1 MTDRMTNPKIEALG
15 GTSGVQWASYRGVS
29 LLLAGPASQHNP
41 KRAAGSDPGICA
53 LHTDPDA
60 PLYDPLR
67 RVLQVISV
75 ERLAQAYALAP
86 VPSHAL
92 HVTAFDGIN
101 EGNLR
106 DVKPAYRAEA
116 RRYLAG
122 LPRSLHSRPA
132 FARTLRASVLA
143 RQGWDLEFAF
153 RDLVIWGE
161 SVLAARLRPTA
172 ASQATFTAFCT
183 ARRELAASFAHRF
196 GPAVRAPYEPHVT
209 LGYFASP
216 TGARRAL
223 RRRPEWSEMARTA
236 TKGATLRFRRVAYY
250 GFTDMATFMRPRGSA
265 EPGRPTS

>member
-15 GTSGVQWASYRGVS
+15 GASGVQWASYRGVS
-29 LLLAGPASQHNP
+29 LLLVGPASQHNP

-67 RVLQVISV
+67 RVLQAIS
-75 ERLAQAYALAP
+75 EEALRRAYGLAP

-101 EGNLR
+101 DGNLR
-106 DVKPAYRAEA
+106 DVKPAYRVEA

-122 LPRSLHSRPA
+122 LPRSLHSRPV
-132 FARTLRASVLA
+132 FARRLRASALA

-161 SVLAARLRPTA
+161 SVLAARLVPTD

-183 ARRELAASFAHRF
+183 ARRELAASFARRF
-196 GPAVRAPYEPHVT
+196 GPAVRASYEPHVT

-216 TGARRAL
+216 AGARRAL

-236 TKGATLRFRRVAYY
+236 TQGATLRFRRVAYY
-250 GFTDMATFMRPRGSA
+250 GFTDMATFVRPRGSA
-265 EPGRPTS
+265 ESGRPAS

>member
-15 GTSGVQWASYRGVS
+15 GASGVQWASYRGVS
-29 LLLAGPASQHNP
+29 LLLVGPASQHNP

-67 RVLQVISV
+67 RVLQAIS
-75 ERLAQAYALAP
+75 EEALRRAYGLAP

-101 EGNLR
+101 DGNLR
-106 DVKPAYRAEA
+106 DVKPAYRVEA

-122 LPRSLHSRPA
+122 LPRSLHSRPV
-132 FARTLRASVLA
+132 FARRLRASALA

-161 SVLAARLRPTA
+161 SVLAARLVPTD

-183 ARRELAASFAHRF
+183 ARRELAASFARRF
-196 GPAVRAPYEPHVT
+196 GPAVRASYEPHVT

-216 TGARRAL
+216 AGARRAL

-236 TKGATLRFRRVAYY
+236 TQGATLRFRRVAYY

-265 EPGRPTS
+265 ESGRPAS